1 MLRFAKLPTGTT
13 AAVSGMGE
21 SHLKGLRQ
29 RRRLVTK
36 AIMFIISAST
46 ATAHTNECYLLLDH

>member
-46 ATAHTNECYLLLDH
+46 ATAHTNEVIFIA